1 MTQSKIDFGSIEHPF
16 FLLILYLIA
25 ILLTLGI
32 TFSICHSLLLNLNA
46 PSWVAKLLSIVLT
59 LGVAYQVFMNLF

>member
-16 FLLILYLIA
+16 FLLVLYLIA
-25 ILLTLGI
+25 ILLTRGI

-46 PSWVAKLLSIVLT
+46 PSWVAKLLAIVLT
-59 LGVAYQVFMNLF
+59 LGVAYQVLMNLF

>member
-1 MTQSKIDFGSIEHPF
+1 MTQSKINFGSIEHPF
-16 FLLILYLIA
+16 FLLVLYLIA

-46 PSWVAKLLSIVLT
+46 PSWVAKLLAIVLT

>member
-1 MTQSKIDFGSIEHPF
+1 MNPSKIDFGSIEQPL

-25 ILLTLGI
+25 IFLTLGV

-46 PSWVAKLLSIVLT
+46 PKWVAQLLAIVLT
-59 LGVAYQVFMNLF
+59 LGVSYQVFMKLF

>member
-1 MTQSKIDFGSIEHPF
+1 MNPSKIDFGSIEQPF
-16 FLLILYLIA
+16 FLLVLYLIA

-32 TFSICHSLLLNLNA
+32 TFNICPSLLLNLNA
-46 PSWVAKLLSIVLT
+46 PRWVAKLLAIVLT

>member
-1 MTQSKIDFGSIEHPF
+1 MNPSKIDFGSIEQPF

-25 ILLTLGI
+25 ILLTLCI

-46 PSWVAKLLSIVLT
+46 PRWVAKLLAIVLT

>member
-16 FLLILYLIA
+16 FLLALYLIA

-46 PSWVAKLLSIVLT
+46 PSWVAKLLAIVLT

>member
-1 MTQSKIDFGSIEHPF
+1 MTQSKIDFGSIEQPF
-16 FLLILYLIA
+16 FLLVLYPIA

-46 PSWVAKLLSIVLT
+46 PRWVAKLLSIVLT
-59 LGVAYQVFMNLF
+59 LGIAY

>member
-16 FLLILYLIA
+16 FLLVLYLIA

-46 PSWVAKLLSIVLT
+46 PSWVAKLLAIALT
-59 LGVAYQVFMNLF
+59 LGVAYQVLMNLF

>member
-1 MTQSKIDFGSIEHPF
+1 MTQSKIDFGPTEQPF
-16 FLLILYLIA
+16 FLLVLYLIA

-46 PSWVAKLLSIVLT
+46 PSWVAKLLAIVLT

>member
-32 TFSICHSLLLNLNA
+32 TFSICHSLLLHLNA

>member
-16 FLLILYLIA
+16 FLLVLYLIT

-46 PSWVAKLLSIVLT
+46 PSWVAKLLAIVLT
-59 LGVAYQVFMNLF
+59 LGVAYQVLMNLF

>member
-1 MTQSKIDFGSIEHPF
+1 MNPSKIDFGSIEQPL

-46 PSWVAKLLSIVLT
+46 LRWVAKLLAIVLT
-59 LGVAYQVFMNLF
+59 LRVAYQVFTNLF